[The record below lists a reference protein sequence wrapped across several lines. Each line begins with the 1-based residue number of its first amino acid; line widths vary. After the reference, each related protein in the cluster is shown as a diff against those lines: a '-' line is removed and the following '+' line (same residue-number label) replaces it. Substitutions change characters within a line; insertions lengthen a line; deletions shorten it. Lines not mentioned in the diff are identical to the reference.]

1 MTVQDIPLLRLDLA
15 RALSAEG
22 RCEDALGELRA
33 GLAESQAPDVV
44 VEFRCLAAE
53 VLQKNSQPGAALGE
67 WLEAVALGT
76 EKKTPYAAMA
86 ALRLLERA
94 SGQKILSQLGR
105 ETIGR
110 FDKTTADGGAPLAGR
125 LLRLRLHRLR
135 EDGGGLEDLARE
147 LISSNE
153 LDAETRSMLAID
165 LAALGLT
172 EDALKILPDDEAP
185 RTVAVRARLLVEAGD
200 YATVKSVALPAD
212 PKACRS
218 VLVSQA
224 LVHLAEGEHDAAAA
238 CVARCPPGEDAEPHL
253 VSVLLA
259 LAQNDYDGAKSALNT
274 AATLTADGLDARL
287 LRAQIRLERGE
298 TDDIRRGRQLLER
311 LAGPTES
318 GTAREPEWMRLQ
330 RAVRSDD
337 ERFMFVFT
345 EWAFL
350 RGAPETVDLLSNAA
364 HLRTTYPQDAGMAAH
379 LADLLARRGD
389 TQAAADALDDSV
401 KAWLNV
407 NAYPEASEAATK
419 ARGLDEARG
428 RAALSRVFAS
438 EARASL
444 SDDADRDVVSA
455 LGKAEQ
461 AWQLQQDENAATLW
475 AEAALAASYEQSDDG
490 EPRFGDDPLVSALHA
505 VATPPVTAVTAGYR
519 GLLHFRLSQ
528 VASTARVARARAAV
542 AWLMVSV
549 LLDTEQRIW
558 WENLA
563 WALGQLD
570 ACTCALEVAKGQVR
584 LAEKEPEALWVLLA
598 TTLNQYGT
606 PESIAPI
613 LRQFHDNDGRPP
625 DDWANALASA
635 QIQAASLTGKLDQL
649 PGLMNEPLP
658 DDVLWSVATRAEAL
672 AQIEGPQWRDV
683 LRAAAVG
690 EAKALDHLSAAQH
703 RLILGEFD
711 ETIRQCDL
719 AQATG
724 TDEASVDV
732 VRQFVRLMK
741 GRAPSAER
749 HIADYLEH
757 LACPAQLLSYVNID
771 LLLLSRAAG
780 PGRSPVFSRLRGL
793 ALARLEALETVP
805 AADPESELREADK
818 SGVLEA
824 LFRLF
829 ILQGDAQV
837 PWSFH
842 RHAVDDLAGTLASPG
857 RAAGPDEWSPQAL
870 TSAVDQI
877 AEVVLGRAARLCLA
891 QVRLLPETGDPRET
905 LAEATE
911 WMAALADPR
920 DRREAMAIHA
930 LLVAIADGTS
940 LAQAVSSTGAS
951 GLDEDLSPQQLAD
964 VWRGHVPDAGSWWR
978 LCDTL
983 ASTLPREELAAVE
996 PTLLGRLSQL
1006 CGLTEPEQATDRAP
1020 QGVLLGRS
1028 LVPDDSSSDWIIFT
1042 QFVPALK
1049 QRLEERTGCRIPGFR
1064 MRFDPVLDDAVTH
1077 LLNGVVTEFVRLPP
1091 EAHVRTSPRPDGSSD
1106 EFGPGQVA
1114 KSAEVVTSHLEEWVA
1129 RHLDRFYSM
1138 YDVLYLASTAQV
1150 RLANPTEL
1158 VFWLDA
1164 IRGAIAAHCR
1174 LPDGDHLAA
1183 LVHEGRDKA
1192 LSAEQTTE
1200 MLRSALP
1207 SWSDPVEES
1216 QP

>member
-15 RALSAEG
+15 RALSAAG

-33 GLAESQAPDVV
+33 GLADSQAPDVV

-53 VLQKNSQPGAALGE
+53 VLQKNSQPGTALEE

-76 EKKTPYAAMA
+76 EKTPYAAIA
-86 ALRLLERA
+86 ALRLLEGA

-105 ETIGR
+105 ETLGR

-125 LLRLRLHRLR
+125 LLRLRLHRLM

-172 EDALKILPDDEAP
+172 ADALRILPDDEAP
-185 RTVAVRARLLVEAGD
+185 RTVAVRSRLLVELGG

-212 PKACRS
+212 PRACRS

-224 LVHLAEGEHDAAAA
+224 LVHLAEDEHDAATA

-253 VSVLLA
+253 MTVLLA

-298 TDDIRRGRQLLER
+298 ADDIRRGRQLLER
-311 LAGPTES
+311 LADPTQS

-337 ERFMFVFT
+337 DRFMFVFT

-350 RGAPETVDLLSNAA
+350 RGAPETVNLLSNAA
-364 HLRTTYPQDAGMAAH
+364 HLRTTYLQDAEMAAH

-407 NAYPEASEAATK
+407 NAYREASEAATK
-419 ARGLDEARG
+419 LRDLEEARG
-428 RAALSRVFAS
+428 RAALSRVLAS

-444 SDDADRDVVSA
+444 SDSADRDVVSA
-455 LGKAEQ
+455 LSKAEQ
-461 AWQLQQDENAATLW
+461 AWQLQQDEDAATLW

-505 VATPPVTAVTAGYR
+505 VAAPPVTAVTAGYR

-528 VASTARVARARAAV
+528 VAATARVARARAAV
-542 AWLMVSV
+542 AWLIVST
-549 LLDTEQRIW
+549 LLDTEQRTW

-570 ACTCALEVAKGQVR
+570 AYTCALEVAKGQVG

-613 LRQFHDNDGRPP
+613 LRQFH
-625 DDWANALASA
+625 
-635 QIQAASLTGKLDQL
+635 
-649 PGLMNEPLP
+649 
-658 DDVLWSVATRAEAL
+658 AEAL
-672 AQIEGPQWRDV
+672 AQIEDPQWRDV

-711 ETIRQCDL
+711 ETISQCDL

-757 LACPAQLLSYVNID
+757 LVCPTQLLSHANID

-780 PGRSPVFSRLRGL
+780 PGQSPVFSRLRDL
-793 ALARLEALETVP
+793 ALARLEALETEP

-824 LFRLF
+824 LFRLLM
-829 ILQGDAQV
+829 LQDDAQV

-842 RHAVDDLAGTLASPG
+842 RRAVDDLACTLASPG

-870 TSAVDQI
+870 TSAIDQI
-877 AEVVLGRAARLCLA
+877 AEVVLNRAARLCLA
-891 QVRLLPETGDPRET
+891 QVRLLPETGDPREA

-911 WMAALADPR
+911 LTTALADPR
-920 DRREAMAIHA
+920 DRREATAIHA
-930 LLVAIADGTS
+930 LLVAITDGTS
-940 LAQAVSSTGAS
+940 LAQAVSSTGAD

-964 VWRGHVPDAGSWWR
+964 VWCGHVPDAGSWWR
-978 LCDTL
+978 LRDTL
-983 ASTLPREELAAVE
+983 ASTLSREELAAVE
-996 PTLLGRLSQL
+996 PTLLWRLSQL

-1020 QGVLLGRS
+1020 QGVLLGGS
-1028 LVPDDSSSDWIIFT
+1028 LVPDDSSDDWIILS
-1042 QFVPALK
+1042 QYIPALK
-1049 QRLEERTGCRIPGFR
+1049 QRLEECTGCRIPGFR

-1091 EAHVRTSPRPDGSSD
+1091 EAHVRTPPRPDGSSD

-1114 KSAEVVTSHLEEWVA
+1114 KSAEVVTSHLEEWVT
-1129 RHLDRFYSM
+1129 RHLDRIYSV
-1138 YDVLYLASTAQV
+1138 YNVLDLASTAQI

-1174 LPDGDHLAA
+1174 LPDGDRLAA
-1183 LVHEGRDKA
+1183 LVREGRDKA

-1207 SWSDPVEES
+1207 SWSDPVEEG